1 MSANQA
7 SQGTVSNIVDLTEEL
22 SEVSNID
29 DVKEMVAEK
38 GVISQYFSTLPEKL
52 LHLGIK
58 ILISAIFVFVGL
70 KLIGAIRK
78 LVRHSMERFGVE
90 TYLIH
95 FVESVLK
102 VAMYVLLAVVVA
114 GNFGVNSASI
124 VAVVGSVG
132 ITIGLALR
140 GSLANFAG
148 GVLILILKPFKVGD
162 YILEDTHKNE
172 GKVQEIKLFNTTL
185 QTYDG
190 KAVVIPNGLL
200 SNDSITNYTGL
211 NRRMIDLSVGIDYS
225 ADIKKAKEVIHE
237 VMKEDPAVLEDS
249 EPIVFVRSLG
259 DSSVVMGGR
268 LWVAADDY
276 FPTLWRLNENVKLA
290 LDANN
295 ITIPFNQLDVHL
307 DGVKGS

>member
-1 MSANQA
+1 MSV
-7 SQGTVSNIVDLTEEL
+7 SQETVSNITDLTAEL
-22 SEVSNID
+22 SEVSNIE
-29 DVKEMVAEK
+29 DVKEIVAEE
-38 GVISQYFSTLPEKL
+38 GVISKYLSTLPEKFL
-52 LHLGIK
+52 QLGIRV
-58 ILISAIFVFVGL
+58 LISAVIVFIGL
-70 KLIGAIRK
+70 KLIGAVRK
-78 LVRHSMERFGVE
+78 LVKHSMERFGVE

-95 FVESVLK
+95 FVDSVLK
-102 VAMYVLLAVVVA
+102 VVMYVLLAVIVA

-140 GSLANFAG
+140 GSLSNFAG

-172 GKVQEIKLFNTTL
+172 GKVQDIKLFNTTL

-225 ADIKKAKEVIHE
+225 ADIKKAKEVIYE
-237 VMKEDPAVLEDS
+237 VMKEDSAILEDS

-276 FPTLWRLNENVKLA
+276 FPALWRLNENVKLA

-295 ITIPFNQLDVHL
+295 ISIPFNQLDVHL
-307 DGVKGS
+307 DGVSGS